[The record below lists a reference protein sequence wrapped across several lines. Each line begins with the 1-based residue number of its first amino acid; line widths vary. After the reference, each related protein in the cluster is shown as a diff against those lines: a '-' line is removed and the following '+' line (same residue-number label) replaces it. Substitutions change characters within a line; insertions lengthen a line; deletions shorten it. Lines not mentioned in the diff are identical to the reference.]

1 MEFVHYL
8 GRIQERSILLQQ
20 YPDADLPP
28 LDANGDQGG
37 PACDITAEDGIF
49 EIAYINEGGLSLPGL
64 ARENIVEG
72 ALKWDAD
79 YIFWW
84 DDDMVFPWS
93 TFLRLWRHQK
103 PVVGALAFTSRYP
116 IEPCLYAIEDVSSP
130 GAHGGVKYYSRKIW
144 DFPEDKLITD
154 EDIGGS
160 IAFGAGI
167 GMINVNVFKQLPR
180 PWFSS
185 TGCGEDWF
193 FCLRCHEHGIRRY
206 VDTGIDIGHKSAEVV
221 FKNKAYYHEQ
231 REKDKE
237 LYEDRIVKQQEE
249 LEYYGR

>member
-1 MEFVHYL
+1 MPTTSSGGMTIWCSLGAPFFVY
-8 GRIQERSILLQQ
+8 GDTRSLLW
-20 YPDADLPP
+20 
-28 LDANGDQGG
+28 
-37 PACDITAEDGIF
+37 E
-49 EIAYINEGGLSLPGL
+49 
-64 ARENIVEG
+64 
-72 ALKWDAD
+72 
-79 YIFWW
+79 
-84 DDDMVFPWS
+84 
-93 TFLRLWRHQK
+93 
-103 PVVGALAFTSRYP
+103 
-116 IEPCLYAIEDVSSP
+116 
-130 GAHGGVKYYSRKIW
+130 
-144 DFPEDKLITD
+144 LITD